1 LSPPV
6 FGEITVEGIEDVSGL
21 VGASERLGAAN
32 TPFDVAAILVGASGM
47 FDLG

>member
-6 FGEITVEGIEDVSGL
+6 FGEITVDGIEDVCGL